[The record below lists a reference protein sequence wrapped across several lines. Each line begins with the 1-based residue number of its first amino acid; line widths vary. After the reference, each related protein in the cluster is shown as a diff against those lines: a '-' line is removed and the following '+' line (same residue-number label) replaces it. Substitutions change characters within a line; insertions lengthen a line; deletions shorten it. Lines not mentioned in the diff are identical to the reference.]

1 MNLIFYGFLVMLLG
15 IDVSGISLA
24 PLFQI
29 GGYALVMQ
37 GMQAVDKEN
46 TYFKRALPLIYALM
60 ALNAATFL
68 MDVANIAALGG
79 IIGIATGVI
88 GLITVYNVLKGIQV
102 YRDELQT
109 PNLTTKMYKRWRLS
123 VILFIVGFVAVI
135 VAMIALITA
144 VPFTAFMELFTEF
157 QANPTSEALAYEIGQ
172 LVAPI
177 VGVFFGLMMVFLI
190 TIVTAMVFYIMFLV
204 SLYNVQKEFALRTP
218 AISAPT
224 DFPNPQ

>member
-15 IDVSGISLA
+15 IEVSGISLG

-29 GGYALVMQ
+29 GGYVLVMQ
-37 GMQAVDKEN
+37 GMQAIDKNN
-46 TYFKRALPLIYALM
+46 TYFKRALPLVYAVM
-60 ALNAATFL
+60 ALNAVSFV
-68 MDVANIAALGG
+68 MDLANTADLSG
-79 IIGIATGVI
+79 IVGIATGVI
-88 GLITVYNVLKGIQV
+88 SLIAVYNVLKGIQV

-123 VILFIVGFVAVI
+123 WILFTVAIVSVIIAVI
-135 VAMIALITA
+135 ALVTA
-144 VPFTAFMELFTEF
+144 IPFTAFTELFFEF
-157 QANPTSEALAYEIGQ
+157 QANPTSEALAVEIGQ
-172 LVAPI
+172 MIAPI
-177 VGVFFGLMMVFLI
+177 FGVFFGLMMVFLI
-190 TIVTAMVFYIMFLV
+190 LAVTAMVFYIMFLV